1 MFSLPSI
8 NMINNGGPVWLTPSM
23 IPNSPNFDVK
33 DSSFFR
39 RWRELPSPEEV
50 KAQAECQHLAG
61 VNPDHRKDYSLAMPH
76 IRPPPVVFEDMGLF
90 VKWGWSV
97 KISEALGLLVVGQFL
112 DGHVPVPEVYGWRT
126 DGEEIYIYMQ
136 HIRGQTL
143 EQAWDIMEPSER
155 IRICH
160 ELRVIS
166 TNLRRLQQDPSDTFV
181 GK

>member
-1 MFSLPSI
+1 
-8 NMINNGGPVWLTPSM
+8 M

-39 RWRELPSPEEV
+39 QWRKLPSPEEV

-61 VNPDHRKDYSLAMPH
+61 VNPDHRKDYSFAMPH
-76 IRPPPVVFEDMGLF
+76 IRPPPVVFENMGLF
-90 VKWGWSV
+90 VKWGSSV
-97 KISEALGLLVVGQFL
+97 KISEALGLLVVGRFL

-126 DGEEIYIYMQ
+126 DREEMYIYMQ

-155 IRICH
+155 ITICH
-160 ELRVIS
+160 ELRTIS